1 MSDTF
6 SRKQELYRMM
16 MHDGFVFIR
25 NRHSKYA
32 EPWWKVSPWDF
43 QGEAKA
49 SYLVAEFLHHVPVLI
64 QRSGFEESDIHFLNG
79 HARSFFK
86 NVEPKTSF
94 LYQRFFSPMRQLF
107 NLVPAEERSRLEWEG
122 PTLPEMTPERQKK
135 ANEFLFWAVER
146 SSIETLHNAIVGGAD
161 PNARDARGRTPLA
174 IARELGRNE
183 YALALEEAGA
193 HAEK

>member
-1 MSDTF
+1 MSDPF

-64 QRSGFEESDIHFLNG
+64 LQPGFEDQDFHFLNG

-86 NVEPKTSF
+86 NAEPKTSF

-107 NLVPAEERSRLEWEG
+107 NLVPAEERGRLEWEG
-122 PTLPEMTPERQKK
+122 PALPDMTPERQKR

-146 SSIETLHNAIVGGAD
+146 SSLETLHNAIVGGAD
-161 PNARDARGRTPLA
+161 LNARDSQGRTPLA
-174 IARELGRNE
+174 IATQLGRE
-183 YALALEEAGA
+183 DYVKALKESGA
-193 HAEK
+193 HAAE